1 MARIGLLKPRVAKY
15 AESSG
20 TVTYSDG
27 QIIGKGI
34 THELTLNNADPV
46 VLYADD
52 GAAESVSGFSSGT
65 LTISIDE
72 LPIATA
78 GLLFGITPETSTTPA
93 GSIVS
98 FGDAAEPPYLGY
110 GVIVPK
116 MFHGTKTYMAV
127 LLTKI
132 KFVLPPDS
140 FETRGETVTFKVP
153 ELTATVL
160 RDDTSSHIWRKWAEF
175 GTEDA
180 ANTWLNSQLSIT

>member
-1 MARIGLLKPRVAKY
+1 MAAIGLLKPRVAKY

-20 TVTYSDG
+20 TVSYSRG
-27 QIIGKGI
+27 QVIGKSI
-34 THELTLNNADPV
+34 KHDLPLDNADPV

-52 GAAESVSGFSSGT
+52 GAAESAGGFSSGT
-65 LTISIDE
+65 LTIGIDE
-72 LPIATA
+72 LPMATA

-93 GSIVS
+93 GSIVT
-98 FGDAAEPPYLGY
+98 FDDDAEPPYLGY

-116 MFHGTKTYMAV
+116 LHNGARTYMAI

-140 FETRGETVTFKVP
+140 YETRGETITFKTP
-153 ELTATVL
+153 ELTAKVL
-160 RDDTSSHIWRKWAEF
+160 RDDSAKHAWRKLAEF

>member
-1 MARIGLLKPRVAKY
+1 MAAIGLLKPRVAKY

-20 TVTYSDG
+20 TVSYSSG
-27 QIIGKGI
+27 QVIGKSI
-34 THELTLNNADPV
+34 KHDLTLDNADPV

-52 GAAESVSGFSSGT
+52 GAAESAGGFSSGT
-65 LTISIDE
+65 LTIGIDE
-72 LPIATA
+72 LPMATA

-93 GSIVS
+93 GSIVT
-98 FGDAAEPPYLGY
+98 FDDDAEPPYLGY

-116 MFHGTKTYMAV
+116 LHNGARTYMAI

-140 FETRGETVTFKVP
+140 YETRGETITFKTP
-153 ELTATVL
+153 ELTAKVL
-160 RDDTSSHIWRKWAEF
+160 RDDSAKHAWRKLAEF